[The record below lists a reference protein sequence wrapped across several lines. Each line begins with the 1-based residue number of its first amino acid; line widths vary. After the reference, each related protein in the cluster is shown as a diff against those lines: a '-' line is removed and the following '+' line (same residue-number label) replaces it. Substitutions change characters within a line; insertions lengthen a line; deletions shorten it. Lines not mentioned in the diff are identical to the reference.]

1 MGLKKYGDEPEY
13 ALAYVDFLSHL
24 NGSRNSVIITP
35 WNLKALFL
43 CLWFGSGY

>member
-24 NGSRNSVIITP
+24 NGNFSFRARISRVFFI
-35 WNLKALFL
+35 LFFAL
-43 CLWFGSGY
+43 